1 MKQFFVFAALVLSGT
16 TSALAWSNHA
26 LASYRAFEVMPEVA
40 QAAPVT
46 AEPLEAFLAAQ
57 AAPIAAR
64 ASAPRPWT
72 LKPPNLWIDCGVSPR
87 WACTG
92 TSAATSASAS
102 ALAYALRR
110 ERGIGARQL
119 R

>member
-57 AAPIAAR
+57 PAPTGPPPRRCRPRCALTQAWPAR
-64 ASAPRPWT
+64 GR
-72 LKPPNLWIDCGVSPR
+72 KRCGGPS
-87 WACTG
+87 
-92 TSAATSASAS
+92 
-102 ALAYALRR
+102 
-110 ERGIGARQL
+110 
-119 R
+119 